1 MNMYVIAGCNGA
13 GKTTASY
20 SILPEMLDCT
30 EFINSDEIAKGLS
43 PFQPKAVKF
52 EATRIMLER
61 MRTLIELGSDFA
73 FETTLAT
80 KTFEAILKRAKEKGY
95 KITLVF
101 FWLDTPELAYCRVQ
115 ERVAHGGHDV
125 PKDVVYR
132 RYVMGTRYLSK
143 IYIPMV
149 DYWMIIDNSNN
160 PFKLVAD
167 GAKNEIFNV
176 YCESTFNKIVV
187 DGKLRN

>member
-20 SILPEMLDCT
+20 SILPEMLECS

-61 MRTLIELGSDFA
+61 MNALIESGNDFA

-80 KTFEAILKRAKEKGY
+80 KTFEAILKRAKERGY

-101 FWLDTPELAYCRVQ
+101 FWLDTPDLAYSRVQ
-115 ERVAHGGHDV
+115 ERVQLGGHDV
-125 PKDVVYR
+125 PKDVVFR
-132 RYVMGTRYLSK
+132 RYNTGMRYLSK
-143 IYIPMV
+143 IYIPIV
-149 DYWMIIDNSNN
+149 DYWMIINNSNN
-160 PFKLVAD
+160 PFKLIAD
-167 GAKNEIFNV
+167 GAKNGVLNV
-176 YCESTFNKIVV
+176 YDENVFNQIII
-187 DGKLRN
+187 DGTVRN

>member
-1 MNMYVIAGCNGA
+1 MYVIAGCNGA

-20 SILPEMLDCT
+20 SILPEMLECT

-61 MRTLIELGSDFA
+61 MRMLIESGNDFA

-80 KTFEAILKRAKEKGY
+80 KTFEAILKKAKERGY

-101 FWLDTPELAYCRVQ
+101 FWLDTPELAYRRVQ
-115 ERVAHGGHDV
+115 ERVEMGGHDV

-132 RYVMGTRYLSK
+132 RYSTGMRYLSR
-143 IYIPMV
+143 IYMPIV

-160 PFKLVAD
+160 PFRLIAD
-167 GAKNEIFNV
+167 GAKEEVLNIYVEDVFNQ
-176 YCESTFNKIVV
+176 IIA
-187 DGKLRN
+187 DGKVRN

>member
-20 SILPEMLDCT
+20 SILPEMLECT

-61 MRTLIELGSDFA
+61 MRNLIESGNDFA

-80 KTFEAILKRAKEKGY
+80 KTFEAILKKAKERGY

-101 FWLDTPELAYCRVQ
+101 FWLDTPELAYRRVQ
-115 ERVAHGGHDV
+115 ERVEMGGHDV

-132 RYVMGTRYLSK
+132 RYNTGMRYLSR
-143 IYIPMV
+143 IYMPIV

-160 PFKLVAD
+160 PFRLVAD
-167 GAKNEIFNV
+167 GAKEEVLNV
-176 YCESTFNKIVV
+176 YVEDVFNQIIA
-187 DGKLRN
+187 DGKVRN

>member
-43 PFQPKAVKF
+43 PFQPRAAQF

-61 MRTLIELGSDFA
+61 MDAVIANGNDFA

-80 KTFEAILKRAKEKGY
+80 KTFEAIIKRAKQRGY
-95 KITLVF
+95 KITLVY
-101 FWLDTPELAYCRVQ
+101 FWLDTPELAYRRVQ
-115 ERVAHGGHDV
+115 ERVEKGGHDV

-132 RYVMGTRYLSK
+132 RYLIGMRYLSDIYMK
-143 IYIPMV
+143 IV
-149 DYWMIIDNSNN
+149 DYWMIINNSNN

-167 GAKNEIFNV
+167 GTKTDILNV
-176 YCESTFNKIVV
+176 YDNEVFNQIVV
-187 DGKLRN
+187 DGTVRN